1 MAPNLPPKNRGGT
14 PPAKTTDAFGGKS
27 FNGDGKDPEYPGD
40 GPALSIRSAVCE
52 NFSNGSGPFETV

>member
-40 GPALSIRSAVCE
+40 GVKYGDIKTRKGGLGEACAYLKK
-52 NFSNGSGPFETV
+52 